1 MFNMTPTYRSQKSKN
16 GVASAPS
23 GDEDPYFQ
31 LIYSPTTSSRKQ
43 NTSTSDEELLLPLP
57 VFVPSTSE
65 DIPFP
70 WYLMKHH
77 GNTYSKLVQSGVDD
91 TFPEDLLDDSP
102 WSREMVRRERDSKEN
117 QNEKDKIVDGSAGIS
132 EIDLSKLSVRET
144 KEEAKRKPLGEVNR
158 KQVVD
163 KKNFHKNSNPYVSP
177 IQPIVTRKPSNLTST
192 PKKKHDNSTSLK
204 SSSSP
209 KTSLQV
215 VTGEPNKK
223 KDQVLTQSTSELKF
237 PIPPMSAPGARLILS
252 DDSFLSLPPSRHLI
266 KQIEFWRYG
275 DDLLSQH
282 ESLMDTKI
290 LGQPKGTYKNLVD
303 NPFELRKR
311 RDLYK
316 KLYNWMITPESIK
329 QEIIGLDLYGEN
341 DKRKFRVSI
350 GKHNDWNY
358 FEQQTILT
366 EIFSQCPNPS
376 EAVIEKIS
384 RHVQLPL
391 KSVEAF
397 LDNYRK
403 NLKKDDDKM

>member
-1 MFNMTPTYRSQKSKN
+1 MPNMNPTYRPQKSKN
-16 GVASAPS
+16 GVASASS

-31 LIYSPTTSSRKQ
+31 SIYSPSTSSRKQ

-65 DIPFP
+65 DIQFP

-102 WSREMVRRERDSKEN
+102 WSREMVRRGRDSKEN
-117 QNEKDKIVDGSAGIS
+117 QNEKGNVLNNSAGIG
-132 EIDLSKLSVRET
+132 EIDLSKLSVRDS
-144 KEEAKRKPLGEVNR
+144 KEKGKRKPLGEVHR

-163 KKNFHKNSNPYVSP
+163 KKNSHP
-177 IQPIVTRKPSNLTST
+177 IQPIVTRKSSNLTYT
-192 PKKKHDNSTSLK
+192 PKKKNENSTPLK
-204 SSSSP
+204 SSSYP

-223 KDQVLTQSTSELKF
+223 KDQVLTESTSELKF
-237 PIPPMSAPGARLILS
+237 PIPPMSAPGARLILT
-252 DDSFLSLPPSRHLI
+252 DDSFLGLPPSQHLI

-303 NPFELRKR
+303 NPFELLKR
-311 RDLYK
+311 IDLYK

-341 DKRKFRVSI
+341 DKPKFRVSI
-350 GKHNDWNY
+350 GKCNDWNY

-384 RHVQLPL
+384 RHVQLPV

>member
-1 MFNMTPTYRSQKSKN
+1 MNPTYRPQKSKN

-23 GDEDPYFQ
+23 EDEDPYFQ

-43 NTSTSDEELLLPLP
+43 NPSTSDEELLFPLP

-91 TFPEDLLDDSP
+91 TFPEDLLDDSS
-102 WSREMVRRERDSKEN
+102 WSREMKGNVLDNST
-117 QNEKDKIVDGSAGIS
+117 GIS
-132 EIDLSKLSVRET
+132 EIDLSKLSVREP
-144 KEEAKRKPLGEVNR
+144 KEEGKRKPLEEVNR

-163 KKNFHKNSNPYVSP
+163 KKNFHKISNPYVSP

-223 KDQVLTQSTSELKF
+223 KDQVLTESTSELKF
-237 PIPPMSAPGARLILS
+237 PIPPMSAPGARLILT
-252 DDSFLSLPPSRHLI
+252 DDSFLGLPPSRHLI
-266 KQIEFWRYG
+266 KQIEFWREG

-341 DKRKFRVSI
+341 DKPNLDSI
-350 GKHNDWNY
+350 GKGNDWNY

-366 EIFSQCPNPS
+366 EIFFQCPNPS

-384 RHVQLPL
+384 RHVQLPV
-391 KSVEAF
+391 KSVEDF

-403 NLKKDDDKM
+403 NLMKDDDKM

>member
-1 MFNMTPTYRSQKSKN
+1 MSNTNPTYRPQKSKN
-16 GVASAPS
+16 GVASASS

-43 NTSTSDEELLLPLP
+43 NPSTSDEELLLPLP

-102 WSREMVRRERDSKEN
+102 WSREMVRQGRDSKEN
-117 QNEKDKIVDGSAGIS
+117 QNEKGNVLNNSAGIS
-132 EIDLSKLSVRET
+132 EIDLSKLSVRDS
-144 KEEAKRKPLGEVNR
+144 KEKGKRKPLGEVHR

-163 KKNFHKNSNPYVSP
+163 KKK
-177 IQPIVTRKPSNLTST
+177 
-192 PKKKHDNSTSLK
+192 
-204 SSSSP
+204 
-209 KTSLQV
+209 
-215 VTGEPNKK
+215 PNKK
-223 KDQVLTQSTSELKF
+223 KDQVLTESTSELKF
-237 PIPPMSAPGARLILS
+237 PIPPMSAPGARLILT

-303 NPFELRKR
+303 NPFELLKR

-316 KLYNWMITPESIK
+316 KLYNWMITPESVK

-341 DKRKFRVSI
+341 HKPKFRVSI
-350 GKHNDWNY
+350 GKCNDWNY

-384 RHVQLPL
+384 RHVQLPV